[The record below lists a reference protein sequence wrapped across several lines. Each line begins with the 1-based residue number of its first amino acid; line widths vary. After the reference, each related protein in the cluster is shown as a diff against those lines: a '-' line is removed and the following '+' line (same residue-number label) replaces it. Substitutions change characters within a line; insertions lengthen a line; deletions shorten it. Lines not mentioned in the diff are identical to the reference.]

1 MLSRRALAGAAA
13 LPLAMRPGAG
23 RAQDAW
29 PSRPVRWVV
38 PFPPGGGI
46 DVVARLLAQ
55 RLTDISPK
63 PFLVENIGGGSG
75 VVGSAAVARAEPD
88 GHTLLFQ
95 SYSSAVVN
103 PATMRNLPYDPVAAF
118 TPISLVAM
126 MPMLIVV
133 HPSIPAQNIAEF
145 IALLK
150 ANPGKYTYG
159 SSGPRTSPH
168 LGAALFCDS
177 AGVEM
182 VHVPYRGTGP
192 AAQALLSGEISM
204 VVDSITTQRGFMQAG
219 RSRPLAMLGR
229 TRSALLPDVPTLA
242 ESGLADFDFNFW
254 AALFGPAG
262 LPAEIAARQAQ
273 AIGQAMR
280 EPGLAARLVDLGVEA
295 KASGPAELDRFF
307 RHELHATREIV
318 RRAGIE
324 LE

>member
-1 MLSRRALAGAAA
+1 
-13 LPLAMRPGAG
+13 
-23 RAQDAW
+23 
-29 PSRPVRWVV
+29 
-38 PFPPGGGI
+38 
-46 DVVARLLAQ
+46 
-55 RLTDISPK
+55 
-63 PFLVENIGGGSG
+63 
-75 VVGSAAVARAEPD
+75 
-88 GHTLLFQ
+88 
-95 SYSSAVVN
+95 
-103 PATMRNLPYDPVAAF
+103 
-118 TPISLVAM
+118 
-126 MPMLIVV
+126 
-133 HPSIPAQNIAEF
+133 
-145 IALLK
+145 
-150 ANPGKYTYG
+150 
-159 SSGPRTSPH
+159 
-168 LGAALFCDS
+168 
-177 AGVEM
+177 M

-307 RHELHATREIV
+307 RHELQATREIV

>member
-133 HPSIPAQNIAEF
+133 HPSIPAQNIVEF

-229 TRSALLPDVPTLA
+229 IVRPRRSSSRDCH
-242 ESGLADFDFNFW
+242 
-254 AALFGPAG
+254 
-262 LPAEIAARQAQ
+262 
-273 AIGQAMR
+273 
-280 EPGLAARLVDLGVEA
+280 
-295 KASGPAELDRFF
+295 ASGGGDWPGDA
-307 RHELHATREIV
+307 
-318 RRAGIE
+318 RARTGSE
-324 LE
+324 AGGSGR

>member
-1 MLSRRALAGAAA
+1 MLHRRSAMLAPLL
-13 LPLAMRPGAG
+13 LPGIA
-23 RAQDAW
+23 RAQGDAAEW
-29 PSRPVRWVV
+29 RPTQPMRIVA
-38 PFPPGGGI
+38 PAAPGGTTDI
-46 DVVARLLAQ
+46 MARMLAQ
-55 RLTDISPK
+55 HLQSRFGINAVADNRSGGGGTIGTMDVLRAPADGLTLLSG
-63 PFLVENIGGGSG
+63 NIGPQAIAYS
-75 VVGSAAVARAEPD
+75 
-88 GHTLLFQ
+88 LF
-95 SYSSAVVN
+95 
-103 PATMRNLPYDPVAAF
+103 RNLQYRPESLAPVGNMIRGPNA
-118 TPISLVAM
+118 L
-126 MPMLIVV
+126 LL
-133 HPSIPAQNIAEF
+133 HPSIPARTVPEF
-145 IALLK
+145 VAHLK

-242 ESGLADFDFNFW
+242 ESGLAGFDFNFW

-262 LPAEIAARQAQ
+262 LPAEIALRQAE
-273 AIGQAMR
+273 AIGQAIR

-295 KASGPAELDRFF
+295 KASSPAELDRFF
-307 RHELHATREIV
+307 RHELQATREIV